1 MSIDY
6 VTQIYFICLDK
17 RRLRGDLIEMFR
29 ILKDIEN
36 FNNMFKLNNL
46 NCLRGNKFKVYK
58 ERCKLNIRKY
68 FLIKE

>member
-17 RRLRGDLIEMFR
+17 RRLRRDLIEMFK

-36 FNNMFKLNNL
+36 FNNMFKLNNS
-46 NCLRGNKFKVYK
+46 NCLRGNK
-58 ERCKLNIRKY
+58 CPI
-68 FLIKE
+68 